1 MYMRM
6 LVLLDGSELAETV
19 FKYARELSQ
28 RLHVNLDL
36 LHVCSP
42 QNAGLLPMCRAYIEQ
57 KAALLQAEI
66 DQVSAKYGESG
77 MGEAIKTKGHVVVG
91 YHAEEILKYIDQ
103 NDIDLVLLSTHGS
116 SGIKAWDLGS
126 VADKVVHASKVP
138 VWLVPSELSEEVIV
152 DSLPTR
158 SLLLPLSGSKASE
171 SIIPYA
177 LSIVQR
183 RGLGPELVILLHV
196 IDTKGANGKPLS
208 ESEIGARRQEME
220 KYLEGIAQ
228 RVREAGFNTRIEI
241 LEGDPATRIVRF
253 TEEYP
258 PQLLALA
265 VRGHTEMSGMI
276 FGSVAESIIR
286 LVKKTPML
294 LVRAQS

>member
-36 LHVCSP
+36 LHVCNP
-42 QNAGLLPMCRAYIEQ
+42 QNVGLLPMCRAYIEQ

-66 DQVSAKYGESG
+66 DQDNSRFGESA
-77 MGEAIKTKGHVVVG
+77 MGEAIRTRGHVVVG
-91 YHAEEILKYIDQ
+91 YHAEEILKYIEE

-126 VADKVVHASKVP
+126 VADKIVHASKVP

-152 DSLPTR
+152 DKLPTR
-158 SLLLPLSGSKASE
+158 SLLLPLSGSKVSE
-171 SIIPYA
+171 AVIPYA

-183 RGLGPELVILLHV
+183 RGLGPELVVLLHV
-196 IDTKGANGKPLS
+196 INPKGPNGEPLS
-208 ESEIGARRQEME
+208 EEETNKRRRDMHE
-220 KYLEGIAQ
+220 YLEGVAA
-228 RVREAGFNTRIEI
+228 RVRESGFNTRIEI
-241 LEGDPATRIVRF
+241 LEGEPASTIIKF

-258 PQLLALA
+258 PQLLALT

-294 LVRAQS
+294 LVRAES

>member
-36 LHVCSP
+36 LHVCNP
-42 QNAGLLPMCRAYIEQ
+42 QNAGLLPMCKAYIEQ

-66 DQVSAKYGESG
+66 DQANSKYGESA
-77 MGEAIKTKGHVVVG
+77 MGEAIRTRGTVVVG
-91 YHAEEILKYIDQ
+91 YHAEEILKYIEE

-126 VADKVVHASKVP
+126 VADKIVHASKVP

-152 DSLPTR
+152 DKLPTR
-158 SLLLPLSGSKASE
+158 SLLLPLSGSKVSE
-171 SIIPYA
+171 AVIPYA

-183 RGLGPELVILLHV
+183 RGPGPELVILLHV
-196 IDTKGANGKPLS
+196 INPKGPDGEPLA
-208 ESEIGARRQEME
+208 EDEME
-220 KYLEGIAQ
+220 KRRQHMREYLEGVAA
-228 RVREAGFNTRIEI
+228 RVRESGFSTRIEI
-241 LEGDPATRIVRF
+241 LEGEPASSIIKF

-258 PQLLALA
+258 PQLLALT

-294 LVRAQS
+294 LVRAES